1 MINYINVRKAKAES
15 GKGRKG
21 KEKRKKN
28 KHHLPMPEINDMHRS
43 LVSDGEK
50 KKSQSNNIW
59 VPCSIYI
66 FIKYFLNQSMSS
78 DNQFNKLPVF

>member
-50 KKSQSNNIW
+50 KKKAKATTFGYH
-59 VPCSIYI
+59 VVFIY
-66 FIKYFLNQSMSS
+66 L
-78 DNQFNKLPVF
+78 